1 MEEVFLIEPSDEYR
15 DEYLDMIIEWT
26 EAGERMIPFVLRYD
40 PSDFDCFLAKLSELK
55 VGTSLDHLTV
65 NSSTFWLVRSDRK
78 VLGAVNI
85 RHELN
90 DFLLERGGHIG
101 YGIRPSERKK
111 GYAAMLL
118 SLALEQA
125 QTLGIRNVLVTCD
138 KDNIAS
144 AKTIIANGGI
154 LESEVI
160 AEGIPIQ
167 RYWIENETCEQ
178 E

>member
-1 MEEVFLIEPSDEYR
+1 MASDQ
-15 DEYLDMIIEWT
+15 
-26 EAGERMIPFVLRYD
+26 
-40 PSDFDCFLAKLSELK
+40 
-55 VGTSLDHLTV
+55 
-65 NSSTFWLVRSDRK
+65 VR
-78 VLGAVNI
+78 
-85 RHELN
+85 E
-90 DFLLERGGHIG
+90 
-101 YGIRPSERKK
+101 K

-160 AEGIPIQ
+160 TEGIPIQ
-167 RYWIENETCEQ
+167 RYWIENKGCEQ